1 MALTSI
7 VETETGIPVLVTTK
21 SELGSRS
28 GGILQALASGAIVRV
43 DDRNTEAAAA
53 LLVPPHL
60 IPAVLEFLG
69 IDPGTLPAPGMARDQ
84 IV

>member
-1 MALTSI
+1 MMTVLH
-7 VETETGIPVLVTTK
+7 ETETGIPVLVTTK

-60 IPAVLEFLG
+60 IPAVLRSLG
-69 IDPGTLPAPGMARDQ
+69 IDPGTLPEPGAARDQ
-84 IV
+84 LV